1 MEAEKLQP
9 HTDTAVRAVLPCVM
23 QQMESQNP
31 GCWTGGLELDALKSH
46 RQRNLRPREDPAYR

>member
-23 QQMESQNP
+23 QQMESKNP
-31 GCWTGGLELDALKSH
+31 GCWIGGPELDALKSH
-46 RQRNLRPREDPAYR
+46 RQRNLRSREDPASR